1 VRGVG
6 AQRFR
11 RTWLIA
17 VLAGV
22 AVAST
27 LVWPWQASAKSAV
40 TVPYPF
46 GEVWP
51 AAIRLLR
58 VDRGYVV
65 REKDEASGYVLFDVP
80 EAGRTYRAALELVA
94 TSDAEG
100 RPATQILCSMSELP
114 RHHEN
119 TLLERLQ
126 AKVRAERGVPAP
138 PPRARPKSSDGGVS
152 ESQRRGNDA
161 GAPPASPSSP
171 TTLPRAPVVTP

>member
-1 VRGVG
+1 MRGSG
-6 AQRFR
+6 AQDLR
-11 RTWLIA
+11 RTWLVA
-17 VLAGV
+17 TVALAT
-22 AVAST
+22 AAST
-27 LVWPWQASAKSAV
+27 FGWAGRATAKSAV

-94 TSDAEG
+94 TTDAEG

-114 RHHEN
+114 RHHET

-126 AKVRAERGVPAP
+126 AKVRAERGVPAAPP
-138 PPRARPKSSDGGVS
+138 PPRARQKSPDGGGT
-152 ESQRRGNDA
+152 ENHRRGNDA
-161 GAPPASPSSP
+161 GATPSSP